1 MFKQHTWC
9 LTIWMENVNDFS
21 PFPFSI
27 PKLTNENSNRFEREG
42 IWQQHIRQEDRRYTK
57 KDWRTFQ
64 PNLSSKGIIFICG
77 GIEVTQRNQRAHLQT
92 VVVYEKAKSF
102 QQVKKQFPTAHIEY
116 AKGTLQEN
124 IKYCIKDGAYHIYT
138 LDKKKA
144 TELTL
149 RDNSEMS
156 AAKVLNENVDWKKA
170 GELESYAKRILVL
183 EEKLDQMAKA
193 FLEVSGDDSKN

>member
-1 MFKQHTWC
+1 
-9 LTIWMENVNDFS
+9 MEDVNDRS
-21 PFPFSI
+21 SFPFSI
-27 PKLTNENSNRFEREG
+27 PKLTTENSTRFERDG
-42 IWQQHIRQEDRRYTK
+42 IWQQPIRQEDMCYSK
-57 KDWRTFQ
+57 QAWRTFQ

-102 QQVKKQFPTAHIEY
+102 KQVKKQFPSAHIEY

-144 TELTL
+144 TELTR

-156 AAKVLNENVDWKKA
+156 AAKVLTQNVDWQKA
-170 GELESYAKRILVL
+170 GELESYAKRILIL
-183 EEKLDQMAKA
+183 EEKLDRLAKT
-193 FLEVSGDDSKN
+193 FSDSLVDETEN

>member
-9 LTIWMENVNDFS
+9 LTIWMEDVNDRS
-21 PFPFSI
+21 SFPFDI
-27 PKLTNENSNRFEREG
+27 PKLTIGNSTRFERLG
-42 IWQQHIRQEDRRYTK
+42 IWQQPIRQEDMCYSK
-57 KDWRTFQ
+57 QAWRTFQ
-64 PNLSSKGIIFICG
+64 PNLSTKGIIFICG

-102 QQVKKQFPTAHIEY
+102 KQVKKQFPSAHIEY

-124 IKYCIKDGAYHIYT
+124 IKYCIKDGAYHIFT

-144 TELTL
+144 TELTR

-156 AAKVLNENVDWKKA
+156 AAKVLIQNVDWEKA
-170 GELESYAKRILVL
+170 GVLEDNSKRLLIL
-183 EEKLDQMAKA
+183 EEKLDQLIKS
-193 FLEVSGDDSKN
+193 FSELSGDGSVN